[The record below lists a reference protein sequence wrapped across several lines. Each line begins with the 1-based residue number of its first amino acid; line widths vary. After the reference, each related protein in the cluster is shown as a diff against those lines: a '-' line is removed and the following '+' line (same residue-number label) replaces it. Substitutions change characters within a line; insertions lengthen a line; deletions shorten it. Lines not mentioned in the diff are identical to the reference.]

1 MTQLLDVVLH
11 QGPEQYRCWV
21 MNLVESGII
30 QKGLHVS
37 LYSTAPKARS
47 VLLLIKEFTLF
58 HFKYAVIYSILHYS
72 HSWKHPTGKLLLLFF
87 FFFVYKQPL
96 NNGQVRKRNI
106 LKCSN
111 LRWLS
116 SVHIQDSTIL
126 IYECL
131 SRYSN
136 FLTYFEHLNS
146 TKIKYSLHNQK
157 GTLCSLCNSESPLN
171 SLPQVKFLLKR
182 KPGDSCIASLHYFY
196 LTANT
201 INHCIKTVQHYT

>member
-1 MTQLLDVVLH
+1 MLSHEPSGKWDNTKGSACQSLLHCSKGQVCTTADKRIYIVSFQICSDLLYFALFTQLKAS
-11 QGPEQYRCWV
+11 YRQV
-21 MNLVESGII
+21 II
-30 QKGLHVS
+30 
-37 LYSTAPKARS
+37 
-47 VLLLIKEFTLF
+47 I
-58 HFKYAVIYSILHYS
+58 I
-72 HSWKHPTGKLLLLFF
+72 F

-146 TKIKYSLHNQK
+146 IKIKYSLHNQK